1 MKECNRGI
9 VVSSATTN
17 GIPVGIAVARQRLQ
31 HQETSST
38 SMRNVSLSHHTSHH
52 ASYHHFQPDTLA
64 YRLTVG
70 VDELFA
76 GSTTAMA
83 MGGTTLL
90 HCGTGGDDRTSHLTI
105 PSGALAPSINAATL
119 HSGLSNIGPG
129 APSAWPPT
137 LWQYPTT
144 AMSPLEPIGFPQI
157 GVGLQGGLQLVRDP
171 TTGQLLLI
179 HAVAEQMQQAVVW
192 PNYSNHT
199 GTNVGAAS
207 SPLLL
212 PGPTPPSL
220 QLLNDINGARLV
232 LTENKRKHQHNAMPI
247 VKIEADC
254 ASPNTTIIASAESNK
269 SLQTVTT
276 MTGSI
281 VPDPPLLTT
290 LHYYPHAPALVQI
303 SHAESTQCRTQRNT
317 FISKPTSPVSCLTP
331 PPEITNAISGIDR
344 NNVLAVQDASN
355 QTDAPDIDDH
365 FSVDGFIKQEQ
376 IFSACNQSVLAT
388 CVNFNTVSSSI
399 ERSRTPNNTLHSSPN
414 FVINKINESVNIDGN
429 DSHVVNNI
437 EESSLID
444 QTIERVVS
452 CKSNLTESSNAES
465 ASIIEDNNKL
475 EKKIPRFGSRLIE
488 ITEENCDS
496 FHENLEFFGRRH
508 EPSEELYKS
517 NNSEEEILN
526 QQKIVDKIIISPLK
540 NDEINVNE
548 PDTCHSISSTID
560 DTSSI
565 ISLGNENETK
575 KICDIVKPFSEPLKS
590 YKIASICPEEIENN
604 DNELQIINKSL
615 DMPSIDCDEQHQTE
629 INVKRELDE
638 LISPI
643 QPHSMELDD
652 ANNISEKLNNSE
664 KKQCADKFH
673 PGIENVVEKLKK
685 NAAAAALQDHQI
697 VENSIDVNNKNDDFH
712 SGQQSIANCQSIK
725 LGNGLKKRILQS
737 CEATLSLENAS
748 AKQNDDINS
757 LNTKYSGINNNI
769 TNNINHGEKN
779 ASSSVVNKQKSNDS
793 FEPVSN
799 SDVDSA
805 KGKQKSNVDLSGLEL
820 LSNSIAQ
827 LEQLKPNESL
837 PINENI
843 QDQKESNNN
852 NVDSPLGLLCALAEQ
867 RFMEE
872 VGQNVP
878 KRSVINYENPEEL
891 SNAGILLLNLR
902 KVTELENSKNERIII
917 ETAKKIDDEDTC
929 SDVEKSQNR
938 TFEMFKFG
946 NKNCND
952 TVEHNVINYS
962 RECEADDADDDC
974 TDSETEVIK
983 NKSQSKI
990 YHNIESENFVISDD
1004 QIKSVDKIEQINRD
1018 NNWSHGNMNAMELHM
1033 REKLADIQKKYK
1045 EKQMELSKL
1054 SPRKDDGKCL
1064 GKSRKKS
1071 FECDYL
1077 SIDNQQQNIINKSL
1091 IKFNEEND
1099 STSNSIEC
1107 TVDMSK
1113 SNTNL
1118 VKLDE
1123 PRSHIKLLD
1132 SIPNVSLAIPPQTTS
1147 TIAFSPD
1154 DNINSDNESNN
1165 SVMMMSSDAVSPTLS
1180 IPLLNSASKKRKVGR
1195 PRKFMSTSTSARH
1208 LTETIVSKK
1217 SRTKSSLISYL
1228 LNSKNRQQC
1237 KFNSKTNQNSKGI
1250 SKANNKSTKSKVK
1263 SIKHTQ
1269 LHNKNVI
1276 CSIIAEKA
1284 KLSQEA
1290 KLEKKIMKLKPTI
1303 NDEITEKSNDFEI
1316 NKQFNY
1322 SLNNISNEKDE
1333 VEKIHQSPEELL
1345 EKSSSELIIDEEKC
1359 EKIKKKKRKSTS
1371 SSSPLR
1377 HKVDDNDR
1385 KLSKR
1390 RKSSDCRECKECAR
1404 AAKAENLNNIVN
1416 RCKLTSEH
1424 LSNDQMRVLTAMG
1437 GLFYAGRLSAVQA
1450 PDIYAIT
1457 LDGERGNRPHIHS
1470 REEILQDAI
1479 VEVCPKSTKE
1489 LPPGTRLCAYWS
1501 QQYRCL
1507 YPGTSVEPSEP
1518 DSELDDKFVS
1528 VEFDDGD
1535 SGKIALQDIRLLQPD
1550 YPVVEYDPNPLL
1562 TLGKKRRQTSTST
1575 DDKRL
1580 SNESNLSVKSINS
1593 TSIESTSNLSMIN
1606 VNNNADN
1613 VRKIDG
1619 IDDKTLDEY
1628 RERKKLKKR
1637 RRDKLKRLQDA
1648 ALFNDGKRKHR
1659 KHKCC
1664 EEHRKHKHRKHRKH
1678 KRRHSHHA
1686 SHSEASHF
1694 SGGDSCSGH
1703 FSEGDNINESA
1714 IAKDKNTTTI
1724 NNKLNDNDDD
1734 DDDNDLADIVSLT
1747 ELPQTPELI
1756 HDEQMPIVKVDKVK
1770 KSDKKLKSKERQDSV
1785 ENRSK
1790 MAAFLP
1796 ARQLWGWSGKGYR
1809 RPGAKGRA
1817 KKQFFKAIQ
1826 RGSEAIQIG
1835 DSAVFLSTGRPDRP
1849 YIGKIESMWET
1860 TNSNMV
1866 VKVKW
1871 FYHPEETVGA
1881 PANLKYPGALFES
1894 PHMDENDVQTIS
1906 HKCEVL
1912 PLHDYTIKLEKEPHR
1927 YLTIYDHNDIYYL
1940 AGYYDPTTYLLTLQP
1955 DVV

>member
-1 MKECNRGI
+1 
-9 VVSSATTN
+9 
-17 GIPVGIAVARQRLQ
+17 
-31 HQETSST
+31 
-38 SMRNVSLSHHTSHH
+38 
-52 ASYHHFQPDTLA
+52 
-64 YRLTVG
+64 
-70 VDELFA
+70 
-76 GSTTAMA
+76 
-83 MGGTTLL
+83 
-90 HCGTGGDDRTSHLTI
+90 
-105 PSGALAPSINAATL
+105 
-119 HSGLSNIGPG
+119 
-129 APSAWPPT
+129 
-137 LWQYPTT
+137 
-144 AMSPLEPIGFPQI
+144 
-157 GVGLQGGLQLVRDP
+157 
-171 TTGQLLLI
+171 
-179 HAVAEQMQQAVVW
+179 
-192 PNYSNHT
+192 
-199 GTNVGAAS
+199 
-207 SPLLL
+207 
-212 PGPTPPSL
+212 
-220 QLLNDINGARLV
+220 
-232 LTENKRKHQHNAMPI
+232 
-247 VKIEADC
+247 
-254 ASPNTTIIASAESNK
+254 
-269 SLQTVTT
+269 
-276 MTGSI
+276 MTGSV

-303 SHAESTQCRTQRNT
+303 SHAESTQCRTERNT
-317 FISKPTSPVSCLTP
+317 FISKPASPVSCLTP

-355 QTDAPDIDDH
+355 QTDAPDTDDN

-376 IFSACNQSVLAT
+376 IFSACNQSVLTT

-399 ERSRTPNNTLHSSPN
+399 ERSRTPNNTIHSSPN
-414 FVINKINESVNIDGN
+414 VVINKINESVIIDGN
-429 DSHVVNNI
+429 DCHDVNKS
-437 EESSLID
+437 EESSSID

-452 CKSNLTESSNAES
+452 CKSNLTESNNVES
-465 ASIIEDNNKL
+465 VTIVEDNNKL
-475 EKKIPRFGSRLIE
+475 EKKISRFGSRLIE

-496 FHENLEFFGRRH
+496 FHENLEFFGRRR
-508 EPSEELYKS
+508 EPSEEVYKS
-517 NNSEEEILN
+517 NNSEQEILN
-526 QQKIVDKIIISPLK
+526 QQK
-540 NDEINVNE
+540 NDV

-560 DTSSI
+560 DTSSMI
-565 ISLGNENETK
+565 VVTNENETK
-575 KICDIVKPFSEPLKS
+575 KICDIVKPLSEPLKS
-590 YKIASICPEEIENN
+590 YKIASICSEEIENN
-604 DNELQIINKSL
+604 ESELQIINKSL
-615 DMPSIDCDEQHQTE
+615 DMPSIDCDEHNQIQ
-629 INVKRELDE
+629 INVKQEFHE
-638 LISPI
+638 IISP
-643 QPHSMELDD
+643 
-652 ANNISEKLNNSE
+652 NNSE
-664 KKQCADKFH
+664 KKQCTDKFH

-685 NAAAAALQDHQI
+685 NAAAAAALQDYQV
-697 VENSIDVNNKNDDFH
+697 VENCIDANDKNNDFH
-712 SGQQSIANCQSIK
+712 SGQQSISDCQSMK
-725 LGNGLKKRILQS
+725 LGNGLKKRILRS
-737 CEATLSLENAS
+737 CEATLNLENAS
-748 AKQNDDINS
+748 VDCTNTNKNQNDDIND
-757 LNTKYSGINNNI
+757 T
-769 TNNINHGEKN
+769 EKN
-779 ASSSVVNKQKSNDS
+779 GSLIIVDKQKSNDLFKS
-793 FEPVSN
+793 LN
-799 SDVDSA
+799 SDGEAVQ
-805 KGKQKSNVDLSGLEL
+805 GKQKSNVDLSGLEL

-827 LEQLKPNESL
+827 LEQLKPNENL
-837 PINENI
+837 QINENI

-878 KRSVINYENPEEL
+878 KRSVINYENTEEL
-891 SNAGILLLNLR
+891 SHAGILLLNLR
-902 KVTELENSKNERIII
+902 KVTELENSKNEKIIM
-917 ETAKKIDDEDTC
+917 ETVKNIDNEDKYSDE
-929 SDVEKSQNR
+929 EKSQNR
-938 TFEMFKFG
+938 IFD
-946 NKNCND
+946 D
-952 TVEHNVINYS
+952 TVERNVINYS

-974 TDSETEVIK
+974 TDSETEDTN
-983 NKSQSKI
+983 NKSQSNI
-990 YHNIESENFVISDD
+990 YHNIENDNFIISDN
-1004 QIKSVDKIEQINRD
+1004 QMKSVEKIEQVNRD
-1018 NNWSHGNMNAMELHM
+1018 NNWSHANMNAMELHM

-1045 EKQMELSKL
+1045 EKQIELSKL
-1054 SPRKDDGKCL
+1054 SPKKDDGKL
-1064 GKSRKKS
+1064 RKKS
-1071 FECDYL
+1071 FESDY
-1077 SIDNQQQNIINKSL
+1077 SNNQQQNIINKSL
-1091 IKFNEEND
+1091 IKLNEENN
-1099 STSNSIEC
+1099 STQSPIECSIDTLNSNS
-1107 TVDMSK
+1107 
-1113 SNTNL
+1113 NL
-1118 VKLDE
+1118 MKLNE

-1132 SIPNVSLAIPPQTTS
+1132 NIPNLSLPIPSQTS
-1147 TIAFSPD
+1147 MIASPD
-1154 DNINSDNESNN
+1154 DNINSDNESNK
-1165 SVMMMSSDAVSPTLS
+1165 SAVTMSSADAVSPTSS

-1195 PRKFMSTSTSARH
+1195 PRKFLSTSTSARH

-1217 SRTKSSLISYL
+1217 SRTKNSLISYL
-1228 LNSKNRQQC
+1228 LNAKNRQQC
-1237 KFNSKTNQNSKGI
+1237 KFNNKTNHNSLAFKCGGTNLKG
-1250 SKANNKSTKSKVK
+1250 NNKSTKSKVK

-1290 KLEKKIMKLKPTI
+1290 KLEKKIMKWKPII
-1303 NDEITEKSNDFEI
+1303 NDEITDKSNNFET
-1316 NKQFNY
+1316 NKEFNY
-1322 SLNNISNEKDE
+1322 HLNNISHEIDE
-1333 VEKIHQSPEELL
+1333 VKIHESSEELL
-1345 EKSSSELIIDEEKC
+1345 EKSSSELIINENKC

-1371 SSSPLR
+1371 SSPLR

-1385 KLSKR
+1385 KPSKR

-1404 AAKAENLNNIVN
+1404 AAKAESLNNIVN

-1507 YPGTSVEPSEP
+1507 YPGTSVESSEP

-1562 TLGKKRRQTSTST
+1562 TLGKKRRQTSTSI

-1580 SNESNLSVKSINS
+1580 SNDSHSSVKTINS
-1593 TSIESTSNLSMIN
+1593 TSIESTPNLSVIN
-1606 VNNNADN
+1606 VNNNADDL
-1613 VRKIDG
+1613 RK

-1648 ALFNDGKRKHR
+1648 ASFNDGKRKHR

-1686 SHSEASHF
+1686 SHSEGSHF

-1703 FSEGDNINESA
+1703 LSDGDNINESA
-1714 IAKDKNTTTI
+1714 IVQDTNTMAI
-1724 NNKLNDNDDD
+1724 DNKLNDDGN
-1734 DDDNDLADIVSLT
+1734 LADMSLS
-1747 ELPQTPELI
+1747 ELPQTPESI
-1756 HDEQMPIVKVDKVK
+1756 HEEKMSIVKVDKVK

-1785 ENRSK
+1785 ESRSK

-1881 PANLKYPGALFES
+1881 PTNLKYPGALFES

-1927 YLTIYDHNDIYYL
+1927 YLTIYDNNDIYYL

-1955 DVV
+1955 GVV